1 MDAFRAGTID
11 KDTTV
16 IKVNSSATWGTQANP
31 IVLATY
37 DDWVKFVKHCANNY
51 NNTRNKYYVLA
62 NDIDFSGKT
71 FYAIAMFGGTFYG
84 NGHALKNITC
94 SSWTVCLNGN
104 DFISMTGSNTSSRAG
119 VFCFLSKATVTDFS
133 VENATFSN
141 CPAKYLSLIV
151 GGADSAGTVTLLN
164 CHSSGSANIH
174 SYVAGILGGTTSTNG
189 VHYFYRSEERRV
201 GKECH

>member
-1 MDAFRAGTID
+1 MKNLSTKSNSIKTKLLVYLMAVVLLFSGVGITLLTNNFGSGGNDAGAVEVIYDTTDGLGRYPNGTSYMFTDRTKVDAFRAGTID
-11 KDTTV
+11 KDTTF

-37 DDWVKFVKHCANNY
+37 DDCVKFVKHCANNY

-71 FYAIAMFGGTFYG
+71 FYAITMFGGTFYG

-104 DFISMTGSNTSSRAG
+104 DFISMTGSNTSSMAG
-119 VFCFLSKATVTDFS
+119 VF
-133 VENATFSN
+133 
-141 CPAKYLSLIV
+141 
-151 GGADSAGTVTLLN
+151 
-164 CHSSGSANIH
+164 
-174 SYVAGILGGTTSTNG
+174 
-189 VHYFYRSEERRV
+189 
-201 GKECH
+201 